1 MSQHE
6 PQQADPKPTDE
17 SVGAG
22 RWLGALA
29 LAAGLLL
36 APTARADTA
45 GQSAKQASPLAEER
59 AAKEAAAEAAAE
71 DAPDPALVPD
81 PPEQIPGQP
90 SDAETLIELPIA
102 PAGTRPDESGEP
114 EEVLTL
120 DTAASQGTAA
130 AAGELEDLQKLRVLF
145 PEGGIV
151 MDAAAESELAG
162 LAGYLS
168 ANQAQRVVLHA
179 YAGGTDQGRSDARR
193 LSLSRALAIRSFLVD
208 RGVPVDRIYLRPLGS
223 EVEDGPPDRVDILPL
238 RP

>member
-6 PQQADPKPTDE
+6 PQHADPKPTDE

-22 RWLGALA
+22 RWIGALA

-59 AAKEAAAEAAAE
+59 AAKEAEAASKG
-71 DAPDPALVPD
+71 APDPALVPD
-81 PPEQIPGQP
+81 PPEQIPGRP

-114 EEVLTL
+114 EEALAPVPATSE
-120 DTAASQGTAA
+120 DTAAVIDEAD
-130 AAGELEDLQKLRVLF
+130 ELQRLRVLF
-145 PEGGIV
+145 PQGGIAI
-151 MDAAAESELAG
+151 DADAESELIG
-162 LAGYLS
+162 LAGFLS
-168 ANQAQRVVLHA
+168 ANQAQRVVLQA
-179 YAGGTDQGRSDARR
+179 YAGGDNQGGSDARR

-208 RGVPVDRIYLRPLGS
+208 RGVAVERVHLRPLGS
-223 EVEDGPPDRVDILPL
+223 EIEDGPADRVDILPL